1 MATFLGFV
9 ILGIMWAALKAVLYV
24 ISVPFRFIRM
34 LSGGTFRDPP
44 EEKKTWDDIDPFDY
58 WMDDQGL

>member
-9 ILGIMWAALKAVLYV
+9 ILMILSVALKAVLYV
-24 ISVPFRFIRM
+24 ISIPFRLFRM

>member
-9 ILGIMWAALKAVLYV
+9 LLAGIWAVLKGAV
-24 ISVPFRFIRM
+24 FLLSIPGRLMRM
-34 LSGGTFRDPP
+34 FSGGTFEDPP
-44 EEKKTWDDIDPFDY
+44 EEKKTREDFDPFDY